1 MYTLTQARSIPSEGC
16 KDSLADVPDPGH
28 FCTRIVIFACLEVE
42 RAGREHFFFDSY
54 FGDAHVDDSRV
65 SREKTK
71 TLQITWHDRI
81 RCDAMQHDLT
91 RRVTR
96 VLSGKPRSRIHVP
109 MSEFFFCLLFILP
122 GPDPFVAVVV
132 VGFEVPICYP
142 PPLRKPHRIVL
153 GLLLFSS
160 YFFSV
165 PSIGS
170 SLSLFTIN
178 IQLVPLSLYIYIKT
192 THSV

>member
-42 RAGREHFFFDSY
+42 RAGREHFFLILILERRTYMIAVSLLKRRK
-54 FGDAHVDDSRV
+54 HCRSR
-65 SREKTK
+65 
-71 TLQITWHDRI
+71 DMARI

-96 VLSGKPRSRIHVP
+96 VSSGKPMSRIHVP
-109 MSEFFFCLLFILP
+109 MSEFFCLVFILP
-122 GPDPFVAVVV
+122 GPDPFVAVV
-132 VGFEVPICYP
+132 GFKVPICYP
-142 PPLRKPHRIVL
+142 PSLRKPHRIVL
-153 GLLLFSS
+153 VLLLFSW

-170 SLSLFTIN
+170 SLSLHNQYTISTS
-178 IQLVPLSLYIYIKT
+178 LSL
-192 THSV
+192 HLH